1 MMRKTMSLILTFLG
15 TILLIGTGIL
25 AFAGR
30 NMPVM
35 LPSVPEEAQ
44 EVAEAFAA
52 EINAG
57 DMESLKNRIYGTPEL
72 EGEFDNPVLTV
83 LWEAYTESF
92 SWDFTGAWYA
102 SDSGLCCDASVTAL
116 DIPALLPQ
124 VETVYQE
131 LLPQKAEELA
141 AEQVYGEDGG
151 YDADFVLQVL
161 ADATRQVLESSQPQ
175 VQREMT
181 LTMICRDGN
190 WYVRPDSALLELFSG
205 SFTSKEG

>member
-1 MMRKTMSLILTFLG
+1 MKKLLSFLFTFLG
-15 TILLIGTGIL
+15 VVLLAGTAIL
-25 AFAGR
+25 AFLGR
-30 NMPVM
+30 TMPVA
-35 LPSVPEEAQ
+35 LPYVPVEAQ
-44 EVAEAFAA
+44 KEAKAFAV
-52 EINAG
+52 EINEG
-57 DMESLKNRIYGTPEL
+57 NLESLKNRIYGTPEL
-72 EGEFDNPVLTV
+72 EGKFDNPVLTV
-83 LWEAYTESF
+83 LWEAYRESF

-102 SDSGLCCDASVTAL
+102 SDSGLCCDASVTVL
-116 DIPALLPQ
+116 DIPTLLPQ
-124 VETVYQE
+124 VETVYQD

>member
-1 MMRKTMSLILTFLG
+1 MKKVLSFLFTFLG
-15 TILLIGTGIL
+15 VVLLAGTAIL
-25 AFAGR
+25 AFLGR
-30 NMPVM
+30 TMPVA
-35 LPSVPEEAQ
+35 LPYVPVEAQ
-44 EVAEAFAA
+44 KEAKAFAA
-52 EINAG
+52 EINEG
-57 DMESLKNRIYGTPEL
+57 NLESLKNRIYGTPEL

-83 LWEAYTESF
+83 LWEAYRESF

-102 SDSGLCCDASVTAL
+102 SDSGLCCDASVTVL
-116 DIPALLPQ
+116 DIPTLLPQ

-131 LLPQKAEELA
+131 LLPRKAEELA

-161 ADATRQVLESSQPQ
+161 ADATQQVLESSQPQ

>member
-1 MMRKTMSLILTFLG
+1 MKKLLSFLFTFLG
-15 TILLIGTGIL
+15 VALLAGTAIL
-25 AFAGR
+25 AFLGR
-30 NMPVM
+30 TMPVA
-35 LPSVPEEAQ
+35 LPYVPVEAQ
-44 EVAEAFAA
+44 KEAKAFAV
-52 EINAG
+52 EINEG
-57 DMESLKNRIYGTPEL
+57 NLESLKNRIYGTPEL

-83 LWEAYTESF
+83 LWEAYRESF

-102 SDSGLCCDASVTAL
+102 SDSGLRCDASVTVL
-116 DIPALLPQ
+116 DIPTLLPQ
-124 VETVYQE
+124 VDNVYQD

-205 SFTSKEG
+205 SFTGKEG

>member
-1 MMRKTMSLILTFLG
+1 MKKVLSFLFTFLG
-15 TILLIGTGIL
+15 VVLLAGTAIL
-25 AFAGR
+25 AFLGR
-30 NMPVM
+30 TMPVA
-35 LPSVPEEAQ
+35 LPYVPVEAQ
-44 EVAEAFAA
+44 KEAKAFAA
-52 EINAG
+52 EINEG
-57 DMESLKNRIYGTPEL
+57 NLESLKNRIYGTPEL

-83 LWEAYTESF
+83 LWEAYRESF

-102 SDSGLCCDASVTAL
+102 SDSGLCCDASVTVL
-116 DIPALLPQ
+116 DIPTLLPQ

-131 LLPQKAEELA
+131 LLPRKAEELA

-161 ADATRQVLESSQPQ
+161 ADATQQVLENSQPQ

>member
-1 MMRKTMSLILTFLG
+1 MMKKVLSFLFTFLG
-15 TILLIGTGIL
+15 VVLLAGTAIL
-25 AFAGR
+25 AFMGR
-30 NMPVM
+30 TMPVA
-35 LPSVPEEAQ
+35 LPYVPVEAQ
-44 EVAEAFAA
+44 KEAKAFAV
-52 EINAG
+52 EINEG
-57 DMESLKNRIYGTPEL
+57 NLESLKNRIYGTPEL

-83 LWEAYTESF
+83 LWEAYTKSF
-92 SWDFTGAWYA
+92 SWNFTGAWYA

-151 YDADFVLQVL
+151 YDADFVLQFL